1 MTLREALRQAEARI
15 ASGDIPD
22 ARLEA
27 ELLLMHCLSL
37 DRAGLYARL
46 GEEQIYAETRAPQV
60 LAVAARRADGALTL
74 ILVNRSP
81 HDVSAPLVLAGHPA
95 TAAAATWR
103 LDRQH
108 NSTQI
113 ADTPL
118 DAPLLL
124 PAESVTLLIIP

>member
-46 GEEQIYAETRAPQV
+46 REPLSQRWASWRGGWRRGHRARWRTWGPG
-60 LAVAARRADGALTL
+60 AA
-74 ILVNRSP
+74 P
-81 HDVSAPLVLAGHPA
+81 
-95 TAAAATWR
+95 
-103 LDRQH
+103 
-108 NSTQI
+108 
-113 ADTPL
+113 
-118 DAPLLL
+118 
-124 PAESVTLLIIP
+124 